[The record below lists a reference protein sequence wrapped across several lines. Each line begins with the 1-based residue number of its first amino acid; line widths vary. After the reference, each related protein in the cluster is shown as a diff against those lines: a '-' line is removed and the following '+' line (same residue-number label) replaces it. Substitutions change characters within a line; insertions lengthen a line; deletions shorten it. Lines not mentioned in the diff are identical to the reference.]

1 MVKELQVVHEQE
13 MLGKGFKIYGDQ
25 DSPLFLAKDVADW
38 IENSKVSM
46 MLSGIDEDEK
56 LREQSLPQVKNG
68 KCGS

>member
-38 IENSKVSM
+38 IEHSKVSM